1 MMRRALTTIALGA
14 RYASSLSTSSK
25 RKILVLHG
33 KGGSGAS
40 MKLRF
45 QGIENALPEFDFTY
59 ATAPYELDGGGY
71 QWWTLPPGVRSYQAT
86 EYGGVEQALDVVRSS
101 QADVVW
107 GHSQGAILLGF
118 AAAIGAIDWLGN
130 AKLILNGASWP
141 KPYEAEL
148 ERGCRGETLHVLGET
163 DDINPP
169 DQARRLAAC
178 FDNARVHEHS
188 GGHYVPTDEAAIE
201 CYRDFLLSG
210 AVSDCPLPVSTDEPQ
225 VMIERTLNSLAS
237 DDVDGALR
245 RIWDLAGDTFKYYYR
260 HDSLDEFIKDAKQT
274 SSEFATSFYGMA
286 ISGKRWTVLRPFT
299 VAGGPDGWVGTCV
312 IETVARDDR
321 KRKWCASASVF

>member
-148 ERGCRGETLHVLGET
+148 ERGCRGNTLHVLGET

-178 FDNARVHEHS
+178 FDDARVFVHP
-188 GGHYVPTDEAAIE
+188 GGHYVPTDKAAIE
-201 CYRDFLLSG
+201 CYRDFLLGS
-210 AVSDCPLPVSTDEPQ
+210 APRVSPLPESTDEPQ
-225 VMIERTLNSLAS
+225 VALSAERCLINPTHKFPHRS
-237 DDVDGALR
+237 
-245 RIWDLAGDTFKYYYR
+245 
-260 HDSLDEFIKDAKQT
+260 
-274 SSEFATSFYGMA
+274 
-286 ISGKRWTVLRPFT
+286 
-299 VAGGPDGWVGTCV
+299 
-312 IETVARDDR
+312 
-321 KRKWCASASVF
+321 